1 MIGEGK
7 EREETAEFDVRR
19 FFRFFLIGAGVCAFY
34 IIFSIDERMSNRV
47 IDGLF
52 IGGLIPF
59 LWGSILLAKWA
70 GSFELITYA
79 CGKLFRRRK
88 ARKEAGR
95 QGNGKPASGAGRGPA
110 TYHEY
115 LLEQD
120 QNTKRWFP
128 EPMTAGGIYLVAS
141 VAVMFSIL

>member
-59 LWGSILLAKWA
+59 FGEVFCWLNGP
-70 GSFELITYA
+70 
-79 CGKLFRRRK
+79 
-88 ARKEAGR
+88 EAL
-95 QGNGKPASGAGRGPA
+95 N
-110 TYHEY
+110 
-115 LLEQD
+115 
-120 QNTKRWFP
+120 
-128 EPMTAGGIYLVAS
+128 
-141 VAVMFSIL
+141 